1 MRRVDLSTAEDT
13 PAAPQRP
20 PLRTSDGALATPQGA
35 PSLVAA
41 LGVFRVEKGWTLLDV
56 SPGLPPK
63 SLLWAS
69 PRDSLAGGGRSWC
82 PPAPALASPQ
92 LPPNLETPAWV
103 FLSIVPPRVGP
114 VPWPALCLPASL
126 PRLLAP
132 LSCLCLRPQGFRV
145 QLSCG

>member
-103 FLSIVPPRVGP
+103 FLSIVPPVWGP
-114 VPWPALCLPASL
+114 CPGLLCVFPLHCPVSWLPSLASASGL
-126 PRLLAP
+126 KA
-132 LSCLCLRPQGFRV
+132 SGC
-145 QLSCG
+145 S